1 MTDVDEHGRQVFE
14 AFARARI
21 GALLRYGHLL
31 TGDRNAA
38 EDLVQSALAKSLAA
52 WRRIERDDPEAYV
65 RRCMVNEAISHTRR
79 RAWRERAVAAVPDR
93 AVEDAVND
101 DRAIVMR
108 ALAQLPPRQRAV
120 LVLRYYEDRSEEE
133 IASMLG
139 IARGT
144 VKSQASKGLA
154 HLRSSLDR
162 MELLA

>member
-1 MTDVDEHGRQVFE
+1 MKDVDEQGRQVFE

-31 TGDRNAA
+31 TGDPHAA

-79 RAWRERAVAAVPDR
+79 RAWRERAVDVLPER
-93 AVEDAVND
+93 PVEDATND
-101 DRAIVMR
+101 DRAVVMR
-108 ALAQLPPRQRAV
+108 ALAELPPRQRAV

>member
-1 MTDVDEHGRQVFE
+1 MKDVDEQGRQVFE

-31 TGDRNAA
+31 TGNPHAA
-38 EDLVQSALAKSLAA
+38 EDLVQSALAKSLAS
-52 WRRIERDDPEAYV
+52 WRRIEHDDPEAYV

-79 RAWRERAVAAVPDR
+79 RAWRERTVEVLPDHG
-93 AVEDAVND
+93 VEDERND
-101 DRAIVMR
+101 DRTVVMR
-108 ALAQLPPRQRAV
+108 ALAELPPRQRAV

-154 HLRSSLDR
+154 HLRSSLGQLEVTR
-162 MELLA
+162 